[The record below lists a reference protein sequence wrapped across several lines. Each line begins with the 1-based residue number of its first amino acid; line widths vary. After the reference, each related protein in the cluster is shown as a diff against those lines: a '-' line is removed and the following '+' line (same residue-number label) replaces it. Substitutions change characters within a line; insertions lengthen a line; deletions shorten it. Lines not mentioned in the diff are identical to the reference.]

1 MRPRFFAR
9 QNAAGIL
16 HRCKWVVGDGDPR
29 PDANSEQLEGRRCAG
44 GQPENIR
51 PPNASASF
59 LPPAELWEFGEGLT
73 EALRGPLIGRH
84 SAL

>member
-16 HRCKWVVGDGDPR
+16 RRWKRVVGDGDAR
-29 PDANSEQLEGRRCAG
+29 PDTNSEQLEGWSCVG
-44 GQPENIR
+44 GQLENIR

-59 LPPAELWEFGEGLT
+59 LPPAELWEFGEGPT
-73 EALRGPLIGRH
+73 EALRGPLIGRR